1 MPARISALLFSTTSA
16 SNWNIFPSCWSY
28 ILVLPLTMHGDCPF
42 SCGADCVLV
51 VIVAP
56 MCLATNSFVMLVLA
70 SQSIVS
76 FMALVFVDHVNEW

>member
-1 MPARISALLFSTTSA
+1 MLEFRFRFTFNNA
-16 SNWNIFPSCWSY
+16 WC
-28 ILVLPLTMHGDCPF
+28 CPF

-76 FMALVFVDHVNEW
+76 FMALVFVEHVNEW

>member
-1 MPARISALLFSTTSA
+1 
-16 SNWNIFPSCWSY
+16 
-28 ILVLPLTMHGDCPF
+28 MHGDCPF
-42 SCGADCVLV
+42 PCGADCVLV